1 MGTAKSEVPMRR
13 LITERLD
20 LAPVDD
26 SNARNLWRV
35 LQQPNLR
42 EFQDIPRISVEE
54 FERQVRTRPSRFAPN
69 VVGRFEWLIRER
81 QTNEDI
87 GWVSVRINDRTR
99 DHAELGY
106 SLITTARQKGYA
118 REALCALVD
127 EIFAATELA
136 EIHACTVP
144 ENLSSRQVLEG
155 LGFIE
160 TRLLHGGALVRSRRV
175 DIILYIYTRAQQLEA
190 LKAREQRVVG

>member
-1 MGTAKSEVPMRR
+1 MRR
-13 LITERLD
+13 LVTARLD
-20 LAPVDD
+20 LIPVDD
-26 SNARNLWRV
+26 SNARALWRV

-42 EFQDIPRISVEE
+42 EFQDIPRLSVEE

-81 QTNEDI
+81 ESNEDI

-106 SLITTARQKGYA
+106 SLITTARGKGYA
-118 REALCALVD
+118 REALRGLVD
-127 EIFAATELA
+127 ETFAATELA
-136 EIHACTVP
+136 ELHACTVP
-144 ENLSSRQVLEG
+144 ENLSSRHVLES

-160 TRLLHGGALVRSRRV
+160 TRLLHGGALVRNRRV
-175 DIILYIYTRAQQLEA
+175 DIILYIFTRAQQLEA
-190 LKAREQRVVG
+190 LRAAQSQRG

>member
-1 MGTAKSEVPMRR
+1 MRR
-13 LITERLD
+13 LQTARLD
-20 LAPVDD
+20 LIPVDD

-54 FERQVRTRPSRFAPN
+54 FERQVRTRPTRFGPGTI
-69 VVGRFEWLIRER
+69 GRFEWLIRER
-81 QTNEDI
+81 QTGADV

-106 SLITTARQKGYA
+106 SLITPARRKGYA
-118 REALCALVD
+118 REALGALVD

-136 EIHACTVP
+136 ELHACTVP
-144 ENLSSRQVLEG
+144 ENLSSRRVLEN
-155 LGFIE
+155 LGFLE
-160 TRLLHGGALVRSRRV
+160 TRLLHGGALVRNRRV
-175 DIILYIYTRAQQLEA
+175 DIILYIFTRAA
-190 LKAREQRVVG
+190 ARGDQVTATHQRLRE

>member
-1 MGTAKSEVPMRR
+1 MSMRR
-13 LITERLD
+13 LLTARLD
-20 LAPVDD
+20 LIPVDD

-54 FERQVRTRPSRFAPN
+54 FERQVRTRPGRFGPGTI
-69 VVGRFEWLIRER
+69 GRFEWLIRER
-81 QTNEDI
+81 ETGADI

-106 SLITTARQKGYA
+106 SLITTARGKGYA
-118 REALCALVD
+118 REALRALVD

-136 EIHACTVP
+136 EVHACTVP
-144 ENLSSRQVLEG
+144 ENLTSRRTLEN
-155 LGFIE
+155 LGFVE
-160 TRLLHGGALVRSRRV
+160 TRLLHGGALVRNRRV
-175 DIILYIYTRAQQLEA
+175 DIFLYIFTRAQQLEA
-190 LKAREQRVVG
+190 LKSRQRVVG